1 MYSFKESFEI
11 VRSKINDW
19 IQLIIDDEANIYEYT
34 GIADNLET
42 YLLNS
47 SKRKIVFEFKG
58 NLIYSITLAI
68 KKISE
73 IEGLEGEL
81 KKPLISQF
89 KKIKSELSSEA

>member
-1 MYSFKESFEI
+1 M
-11 VRSKINDW
+11 
-19 IQLIIDDEANIYEYT
+19 
-34 GIADNLET
+34 
-42 YLLNS
+42 
-47 SKRKIVFEFKG
+47 FEFKG

-89 KKIKSELSSEA
+89 KKIKSELSSDA